1 MFNNL
6 IETNPRT
13 PARARQLVLSIAIH
27 TALIGAAVY
36 GTLQAT
42 EPPERPKA
50 EELHYAQTPIEH
62 PAETQPKPPSDVPAV
77 PSLPRG
83 FKVLVPPV
91 HIPDRLPGID
101 LTRPVTDPGD
111 FTGTGVPG
119 GIGNGIAVGRAQE
132 TFQAFEVEKTVA
144 PIPGAGP
151 RYPDMLR
158 TANVEGQVLAQF
170 VVDTAGRVD
179 ISTFRVLSSTHDL
192 FTQAVRQHLATA
204 RFYPAEIG
212 GRRVKQLVQQPFN
225 FALTR

>member
-6 IETNPRT
+6 IETNPRR
-13 PARARQLVLSIAIH
+13 PARARQFALSIAIH

-50 EELHYAQTPIEH
+50 EDLHFAATPIER
-62 PAETQPKPPSDVPAV
+62 PPETQPTPPPDAIAV
-77 PSLPRG
+77 PSMPKG
-83 FKVLVPPV
+83 FQVLIPPV
-91 HIPDRLPGID
+91 KIPDRLPGID

-111 FTGTGVPG
+111 FTGIGVPG
-119 GIGNGIAVGRAQE
+119 GLGRGIAAAPTQE
-132 TFQAFEVEKTVA
+132 TFQAFEVEKAVA
-144 PIPGAGP
+144 PVPGAAP

-179 ISTFRVLSSTHDL
+179 ITTFRVLSSTHDL

-204 RFYPAEIG
+204 RFFPAEIG